1 MIQNY
6 AVKWRVSSPS
16 PMSHIP
22 RRDWSSKTMKEE
34 GGQLGMF

>member
-6 AVKWRVSSPS
+6 AVKGKVSSPS
-16 PMSHIP
+16 PKSHIP
-22 RRDWSSKTMKEE
+22 RRNLSSKTIKEE